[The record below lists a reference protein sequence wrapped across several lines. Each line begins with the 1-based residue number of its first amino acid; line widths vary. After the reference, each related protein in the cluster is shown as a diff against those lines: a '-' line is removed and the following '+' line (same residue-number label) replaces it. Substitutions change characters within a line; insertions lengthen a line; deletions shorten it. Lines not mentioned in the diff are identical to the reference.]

1 MLVWIVVALLV
12 GIVIGRTIRLRD
24 RQDLDEYEAV
34 DEPAADVAEGRVEP
48 EIPTQNSGGR
58 ERRRGR

>member
-1 MLVWIVVALLV
+1 VLAWIVVALLV
-12 GIVIGRTIRLRD
+12 GMVIGRTIRLRD
-24 RQDLDEYEAV
+24 RQGSAEHEVA
-34 DEPAADVAEGRVEP
+34 DEPAADVAEGPVEP